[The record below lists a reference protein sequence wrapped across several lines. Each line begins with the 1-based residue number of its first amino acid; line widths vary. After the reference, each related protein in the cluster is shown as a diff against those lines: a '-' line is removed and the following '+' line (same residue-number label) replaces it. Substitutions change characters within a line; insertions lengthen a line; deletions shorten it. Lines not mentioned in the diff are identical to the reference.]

1 MNATQWYK
9 ALPIMNKIGLKEATV
24 LLVGMEW
31 KDFNILF
38 TPRERIEIIHQKLL
52 LEKFIS

>member
-1 MNATQWYK
+1 MSATNWYK
-9 ALPIMNKIGLKEATV
+9 SLPIMSKIRLKEVTI

>member
-1 MNATQWYK
+1 MNATNWYK
-9 ALPIMNKIGLKEATV
+9 SLPIMSKIRLKEVTI

>member
-1 MNATQWYK
+1 MRATEWYK
-9 ALPIMNKIGLKEATV
+9 SLPIMNKIGLKEATV

-52 LEKFIS
+52 IEKYIT

>member
-1 MNATQWYK
+1 MNATDWYK
-9 ALPIMNKIGLKEATV
+9 SLPIMSKIGLKEAAV

-52 LEKFIS
+52 LEKFI